1 MRFLLGWAFKLG
13 FLGAAYLA
21 LTGNLQLKLPE
32 SALGYEMPPQAKQWA
47 ERVARISDLE
57 NSGENGL
64 RQISDRLK

>member
-21 LTGNLQLKLPE
+21 LTGNLQLTLPD
-32 SALGYEMPPQAKQWA
+32 SVLGDEMPPQAKQWA
-47 ERVARISDLE
+47 ERAAQINDLE